1 MNLGQK
7 LVVELGARQAGL
19 NKGSPDSRFT
29 HEQDVDGIR
38 FTLEIQDADKYG
50 FLVRSIAARKEAP
63 GLAADELK
71 TLLAK
76 QAAELE
82 KRLTYL
88 LESFR
93 LLELDELKQTAQ
105 VRSHAPYRQDGTIHY
120 YEVLLSAGRALAF
133 ARYNTRGARGQREVE
148 PTYVT
153 KEALVRLVNDFSGVL
168 RASS

>member
-7 LVVELGARQAGL
+7 LVVELSARQAGL

-29 HEQDVDGIR
+29 HDQDVDGIR
-38 FTLEIQDADKYG
+38 FKLEIQDADKYG
-50 FLVRSIAARKEAP
+50 FLVRSIAARREQLP
-63 GLAADELK
+63 GNFKA
-71 TLLAK
+71 LLAK

-88 LESFR
+88 LENFR

-105 VRSHAPYRQDGTIHY
+105 VRSHVPYRQDGAIHY
-120 YEVLLSAGRALAF
+120 YEALLSAGNSLSF
-133 ARYNTRGARGQREVE
+133 ARYNYGGVRGQREVE

-153 KEALVRLVNDFSGVL
+153 KEALARLVSDFAGVL
-168 RASS
+168 RAA